1 MNHTKPLFSS
11 VLELTDSKVED
22 VIKDI
27 KTVLLL
33 TTNYE
38 VCLYRS
44 PYEELYILFSK
55 NSEEE
60 IEVLIRIKD
69 IVDSLLQHSLNSFV
83 YGESLSDCLDK
94 FCRDYFSFESNLFIS
109 MLLDKLSNNK
119 LDITAD
125 DLIFK

>member
-11 VLELTDSKVED
+11 VLELTDSRVED
-22 VIKDI
+22 IIKDI

-33 TTNYE
+33 TANYE
-38 VCLYRS
+38 ICLYKS
-44 PYEELYILFSK
+44 ANEELYILFSK

-60 IEVLIRIKD
+60 IEILIKIENIMD
-69 IVDSLLQHSLNSFV
+69 LLPQQSLNNLV

-94 FCRDYFSFESNLFIS
+94 FCRGYFSFESNLFLS
-109 MLLDKLSNNK
+109 MLRDILCNNN

-125 DLIFK
+125 DLIFE

>member
-1 MNHTKPLFSS
+1 MTHTKPLFSS
-11 VLELTDSKVED
+11 VLELTDSKVEN

-33 TTNYE
+33 TANYE
-38 VCLYRS
+38 ICLYKS

-60 IEVLIRIKD
+60 IEVLIKIQN
-69 IVDSLLQHSLNSFV
+69 IVDLLPQQSLNNLV
-83 YGESLSDCLDK
+83 YGDSLSDCLDK
-94 FCRDYFSFESNLFIS
+94 FCRDYFSFESNLFLS
-109 MLLDKLSNNK
+109 MLRDILCNNN

-125 DLIFK
+125 DLIFE